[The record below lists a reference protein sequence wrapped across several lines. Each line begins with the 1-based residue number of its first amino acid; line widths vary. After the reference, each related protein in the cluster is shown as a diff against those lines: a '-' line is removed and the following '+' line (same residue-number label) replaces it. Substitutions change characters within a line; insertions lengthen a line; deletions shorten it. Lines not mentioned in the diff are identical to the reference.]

1 MSLRAVVR
9 DCPSPWLQWTWLGW
23 HDGGVEK
30 RRSDQRRP
38 EDIIGEWGIRDVTPP
53 SAAERTALAAE
64 HELNPLVGKA
74 LPRRIRAFG
83 AQAHTYLASLAGPP
97 LYMQRARLID
107 EETERHQIRLAEA
120 YELYRD
126 DPAEWRR
133 IAERWNFTE
142 VNDLIERHNTWYP
155 VEARLPMNPRTRDYV
170 EVGGRPYRRE
180 PLDARWIL
188 EQFP

>member
-1 MSLRAVVR
+1 M
-9 DCPSPWLQWTWLGW
+9 
-23 HDGGVEK
+23 EK
-30 RRSDQRRP
+30 RRSKKRRP

-53 SAAERTALAAE
+53 SAAERDVLE
-64 HELNPLVGKA
+64 GEYELNPLVGKA

-107 EETERHQIRLAEA
+107 EETKRHEALLAEA

-142 VNDLIERHNTWYP
+142 VNDLIERHNKWYP
-155 VEARLPMNPRTRDYV
+155 VEARLPMNPKTKDYV

-180 PLDARWIL
+180 LLDVRWIL

>member
-1 MSLRAVVR
+1 MARGQSLGHVR
-9 DCPSPWLQWTWLGW
+9 FG
-23 HDGGVEK
+23 HDGRVRK
-30 RRSDQRRP
+30 RRTTPRRP
-38 EDIIGEWGIRDVTPP
+38 EEVIGEWGIRDVTPP
-53 SAAERTALAAE
+53 SAAEREALAGE
-64 HELNPLVGKA
+64 YELNPLIGKP

-107 EETERHQIRLAEA
+107 EETERHRARLAEA

-126 DPAEWRR
+126 DPDEWHR
-133 IAERWNFTE
+133 IAEGWNFTE
-142 VNDLIERHNTWYP
+142 VNDLIERHNLWYP
-155 VEARLPMNPRTRDYV
+155 VEARLPMNPKTKDYV

-188 EQFP
+188 EQFPVSS

>member
-1 MSLRAVVR
+1 M
-9 DCPSPWLQWTWLGW
+9 
-23 HDGGVEK
+23 EK
-30 RRSDQRRP
+30 RRPVKRRP

-53 SAAERTALAAE
+53 SAAERAQLEGE

-107 EETERHQIRLAEA
+107 EETRRHQERLAEA
-120 YELYRD
+120 YALQRGGPE
-126 DPAEWRR
+126 EWRR
-133 IAERWNFTE
+133 IAEGWNFTE
-142 VNDLIERHNTWYP
+142 VNDLIERHNKWYP
-155 VEARLPMNPRTRDYV
+155 VEARLPMNPKTRDYV

-180 PLDARWIL
+180 PLGTEWIL
-188 EQFP
+188 GQFP